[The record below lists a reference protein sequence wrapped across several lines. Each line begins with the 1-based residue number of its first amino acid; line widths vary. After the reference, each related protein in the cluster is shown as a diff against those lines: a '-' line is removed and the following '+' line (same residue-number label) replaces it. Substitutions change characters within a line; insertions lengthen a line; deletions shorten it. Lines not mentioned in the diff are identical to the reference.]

1 MRSAPSLHRRGQIKG
16 LPTAGNTVKQI
27 SDVVKRS
34 KKAVSKYGTKK
45 SSGRPSKLNNS
56 EKKEILRTASYSRTS
71 INEIGRTC
79 GIYASE
85 TTVWRTL
92 DKCPKLTQEHN
103 DERLCWARIFMRC
116 D

>member
-1 MRSAPSLHRRGQIKG
+1 M
-16 LPTAGNTVKQI
+16 KQI
-27 SDVVKRS
+27 ADVVKRS
-34 KKAVSKYGTKK
+34 RKAVSNF
-45 SSGRPSKLNNS
+45 L
-56 EKKEILRTASYSRTS
+56 EILRTASYSTTS

-85 TTVWRTL
+85 TTVWRMP
-92 DKCPKLTQEHN
+92 DKCPQLTQEHN